1 MEWVGVKMVTIPHYT
16 SIFRPSFM
24 GFHGDLWSSV
34 LRAGKSTSNGSII
47 FLSTK
52 LQLIAPAPCWAIS
65 HEIPMEIPHSMSLP
79 PQRSPC
85 VDGKNILVL
94 VSHVFDDR
102 STLGTQQTRSCK
114 SHLFPTKR
122 TGHVPLRMPWLLWS
136 RYPGTQVAR
145 AQRYVA
151 GCCGSSSPKTM
162 ENQAAMKLIAI
173 DPCPNDN
180 FRQL

>member
-1 MEWVGVKMVTIPHYT
+1 MEWVGVKMVTIPHYYLHF
-16 SIFRPSFM
+16 SGQVSWGFM
-24 GFHGDLWSSV
+24 GTSGHQYYGRENPPAMVQSSSYQRRFSS
-34 LRAGKSTSNGSII
+34 LPQRHA
-47 FLSTK
+47 
-52 LQLIAPAPCWAIS
+52 WWS
-65 HEIPMEIPHSMSLP
+65 HEIPMEIPLDVIASSKITMRRWEKHLGLGWSWYLT
-79 PQRSPC
+79 
-85 VDGKNILVL
+85 LL
-94 VSHVFDDR
+94 YVFDDR

-136 RYPGTQVAR
+136 RYPGSQVAR

-173 DPCPNDN
+173 D
-180 FRQL
+180 